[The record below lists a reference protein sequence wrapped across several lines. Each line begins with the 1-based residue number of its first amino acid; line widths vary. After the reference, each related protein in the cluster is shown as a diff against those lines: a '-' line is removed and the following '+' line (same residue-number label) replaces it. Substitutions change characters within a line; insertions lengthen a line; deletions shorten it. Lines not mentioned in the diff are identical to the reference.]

1 MFSFILNNF
10 FSSFWNLTYHFRDE
24 ACKLPTFEFCTRTRM
39 KNVHKVI
46 VHDSIVSTRR
56 GGAEGLKEPSQHTL
70 PHFSHAGV
78 LALSQARCARTVTT
92 NVRVCYG
99 PAGEHNRRPRGHLFL
114 RHCVESSLGLYNRVN
129 FYLFC
134 LFEFELFRN
143 LSHFMIYPQ
152 TKSNRDSG

>member
-1 MFSFILNNF
+1 
-10 FSSFWNLTYHFRDE
+10 
-24 ACKLPTFEFCTRTRM
+24 M

-56 GGAEGLKEPSQHTL
+56 GGAEGLKEPSQTYTH

-92 NVRVCYG
+92 NVRVCYR

-114 RHCVESSLGLYNRVN
+114 RHCVESSLGLND
-129 FYLFC
+129 FYLSV
-134 LFEFELFRN
+134 LARSNFE
-143 LSHFMIYPQ
+143 IYHIY
-152 TKSNRDSG
+152 S